1 MAKRLQHRYYG
12 VFAVNPKDP
21 SDFYGYC
28 ENSFLMGWFRHHVS
42 VWQGLTEAQY
52 HKELRWDSYHLSQR
66 LFDWNWMKNYPQVIP
81 HGYVLKAYRL
91 NSKHCPYAV
100 DFNYMLNLTRGAYKK
115 WMYRNPKCKFEGVF
129 QPDAWKVWIND
140 ARIEYSGKLDKIKN
154 RVDMDKVSKRDQK
167 QYDIQKKMSSGF
179 SGL

>member
-28 ENSFLMGWFRHHVS
+28 ENSFSMGWFRGHVC
-42 VWQGLTEAQY
+42 VWRGRTNAQY

-81 HGYVLKAYRL
+81 HGYVLKAYHL

-100 DFNYMLNLTRGAYKK
+100 DFNYMLNLTRGDYKK

-167 QYDIQKKMSSGF
+167 QYDIQKKTSSGF

>member
-12 VFAVNPKDP
+12 LFAVNPKDP

-28 ENSFLMGWFRHHVS
+28 ENSFSMGWFRHHVR
-42 VWQGLTEAQY
+42 VWQGRTEAQY
-52 HKELRWDSYHLSQR
+52 RKNIGCDSCHPSQR

-100 DFNYMLNLTRGAYKK
+100 DFNYMLNLTKRDYKK
-115 WMYRNPKCKFEGVF
+115 WMYRNPKCKFNGFF
-129 QPDAWKVWIND
+129 QPDDWKVWID
-140 ARIEYSGKLDKIKN
+140 VDRIEYNRKLDKIKN
-154 RVDMDKVSKRDQK
+154 RVDMDKVSKQDQK
-167 QYDIQKKMSSGF
+167 NYEAQKKQ
-179 SGL
+179 